1 MYSPVSDKFLNSLKG
16 SHRPMVVIKTLSID
30 GTFRNIPVTS
40 GEVKIDRTS
49 QDVRRTITFTT
60 NDESLVPS
68 RSTDALNIYGNHV
81 YAYRGVLWNI
91 DNIGTDLANTPPPLS
106 REVLAPSS
114 GAYELVPL
122 GVFRINSV
130 SIDEQADG
138 QITISV
144 DGSDISANIAK
155 NAWTSPVTVWKTPY
169 KVPVAATST
178 TPEQTYVATGIQEA
192 IKLLIN
198 DRWSN
203 GKNSIFGEPRFEF
216 GGVPNKPLTTPVSM
230 GSTNITTSGSN
241 SPWTDITGLAAAIG
255 AELYIDADGSFRLQ
269 PIPDPNT
276 IKPVWDFFDGEGGLL
291 ITANRKLNDAKAVN
305 YVIAT
310 GENTGTRT
318 PVKAVA
324 YDGDPSSPTYYKGE
338 FGRVVGR
345 ESGRK
350 KLKTQAEVQNAADT
364 YLNWFVGGEEAVTL
378 EGIVNPAL
386 DTGDVVR
393 VRRRRVGIYNP
404 DNVICDL
411 SADFPKIS
419 ADTQV
424 TTVHVTALQKSYAS
438 GTKFVLYTDS
448 AHDIVTLTKTAPK
461 GATTITVEAFH
472 PKRQY
477 RRHTIVIDPSDISN
491 AGSIPH
497 YIDQMTIPLDLETP
511 MNITARVR
519 RVGSRQDAIRVAEYS
534 QGY

>member
-1 MYSPVSDKFLNSLKG
+1 MVILKA
-16 SHRPMVVIKTLSID
+16 LSID

-49 QDVRRTITFTT
+49 QDVRRTISFTT
-60 NDESLVPS
+60 NDATLVPTK
-68 RSTDALNIYGNHV
+68 STDALSIYGNHI

-106 REVLAPSS
+106 REIMAPSS
-114 GAYELVPL
+114 GAYEIVPL

-144 DGSDISANIAK
+144 DGSDISSNIAK
-155 NAWTSPVTVWKTPY
+155 NAWTSPVTVWKSKYT
-169 KVPVAATST
+169 VPVSASAT
-178 TPEQTYVATGIQEA
+178 TPEQTYIATGVHEA

-198 DRWSN
+198 DRWGN
-203 GKNSIFGEPRFEF
+203 GRKSVFGEPRFEF
-216 GGVPNKPLTTPVSM
+216 GGVANKPLTKPVIM
-230 GSTNITTSGSN
+230 GSMTISTTGSN
-241 SPWTDITGLAAAIG
+241 SPWTDITGLAASIG
-255 AELYIDADGSFRLQ
+255 AELFVDADGSFRLQ

-276 IKPVWDFFDGEGGLL
+276 ISPVWDFFDGEGGLL
-291 ITANRKLNDAKAVN
+291 ITANRKLNDSKAVN

-310 GENTGTRT
+310 GENTGTKT

-324 YDGDPSSPTYYKGE
+324 YDGDPASPTYYKGE

-350 KLKTQAEVQNAADT
+350 KLTTQAEVQNAADT
-364 YLNWFVGGEEAVTL
+364 YLNWFVGGEEATTM
-378 EGIVNPAL
+378 EGVVNPAL
-386 DTGDVVR
+386 DTGDVIR
-393 VRRRRVGIYNP
+393 VRRKRIGIYRP
-404 DNVICDL
+404 ESVVTEL
-411 SADFPKIS
+411 SADFPIIT
-419 ADTQV
+419 A
-424 TTVHVTALQKSYAS
+424 TTVINKITVTPLKKSYPAGS
-438 GTKFVLYTDS
+438 QMVLYTNNEQEVVVLS
-448 AHDIVTLTKTAPK
+448 HTAPQ
-461 GATTITVEAFH
+461 GSTTISVQPFK

-477 RRHTIVIDPSDISN
+477 RKNTIVLDPADASN
-491 AGSIPH
+491 AGSISH